1 MGTPSSISFL
11 DYSVSANS
19 KLVIIT
25 AGARM
30 GPGESRLTLLDR
42 NVAIMKSIIPDIVK
56 NSPDCKILIVTN
68 PGEVPLPFLNDDWFV
83 GFQL

>member
-1 MGTPSSISFL
+1 MSVLMETPSSISFL

-30 GPGESRLTLLDR
+30 VAGETRLELLQR
-42 NVAIMKSIIPDIVK
+42 NVAIMKAIVPGVVQ
-56 NSPDCKILIVTN
+56 NSPDCKIIVVTN
-68 PGEVPLPFLNDDWFV
+68 PGEVPLPFLNDD
-83 GFQL
+83 